1 MPKFTIL
8 SRVDAYIDYTCEVE
22 AADLRKLSI
31 SPTTA
36 TPPSNGNNRAWSSL
50 APAM

>member
-22 AADLRKLSI
+22 AEFLKSGDTHPFKGL
-31 SPTTA
+31 P
-36 TPPSNGNNRAWSSL
+36 
-50 APAM
+50 